1 MGHVFP
7 LLTNSLL
14 QERVKTMADD
24 ELLEIW
30 EETQQL
36 ESMLC
41 NALHTDLALAPD
53 YEKVIVE
60 ELFLRS
66 SRRVR
71 RSRWVNNTLPIPA
84 KSGMARIHPS

>member
-1 MGHVFP
+1 MGSCIPFIDEQP
-7 LLTNSLL
+7 FAES
-14 QERVKTMADD
+14 VKTMADD

-71 RSRWVNNTLPIPA
+71 QQPLG
-84 KSGMARIHPS
+84 K

>member
-1 MGHVFP
+1 MGSCIPFIDEQP
-7 LLTNSLL
+7 FA
-14 QERVKTMADD
+14 ERVKTMADD

-36 ESMLC
+36 DSMLC

-71 RSRWVNNTLPIPA
+71 QQPLG
-84 KSGMARIHPS
+84 K

>member
-1 MGHVFP
+1 MGSCIPFIDEQP
-7 LLTNSLL
+7 FA
-14 QERVKTMADD
+14 ERVKTMEED

-41 NALHTDLALAPD
+41 SALHADLALAPD

-71 RSRWVNNTLPIPA
+71 QAPLG
-84 KSGMARIHPS
+84 K

>member
-1 MGHVFP
+1 MGSCIPFIDEQP
-7 LLTNSLL
+7 FA
-14 QERVKTMADD
+14 ERVKTMADD

-36 ESMLC
+36 ESMLS

-71 RSRWVNNTLPIPA
+71 QQPMG
-84 KSGMARIHPS
+84 K

>member
-1 MGHVFP
+1 MGSCIPFIDEQP
-7 LLTNSLL
+7 FA
-14 QERVKTMADD
+14 ERVK
-24 ELLEIW
+24 
-30 EETQQL
+30 TQQL

-71 RSRWVNNTLPIPA
+71 QQPLG
-84 KSGMARIHPS
+84 K

>member
-1 MGHVFP
+1 MGSCIPFIDEQP
-7 LLTNSLL
+7 FA
-14 QERVKTMADD
+14 ERVKTMADD

-41 NALHTDLALAPD
+41 NAVHTDLALAPD

-71 RSRWVNNTLPIPA
+71 QQPLG
-84 KSGMARIHPS
+84 K

>member
-1 MGHVFP
+1 MGSCIPFIDEQP
-7 LLTNSLL
+7 FA
-14 QERVKTMADD
+14 ERVKTMADD

-41 NALHTDLALAPD
+41 NDLHTDLALAPD

-71 RSRWVNNTLPIPA
+71 QQPLG
-84 KSGMARIHPS
+84 K

>member
-1 MGHVFP
+1 MGSCIPFIDEQP
-7 LLTNSLL
+7 CA
-14 QERVKTMADD
+14 ERVKTMADD
-24 ELLEIW
+24 ERLEIW

-71 RSRWVNNTLPIPA
+71 QQPLG
-84 KSGMARIHPS
+84 K

>member
-1 MGHVFP
+1 MGSCIPFIDEQP
-7 LLTNSLL
+7 FA
-14 QERVKTMADD
+14 ERVKSLADD

-41 NALHTDLALAPD
+41 SALHTDLALAPD
-53 YEKVIVE
+53 YEQVIVE

-66 SRRVR
+66 RRRVNQP
-71 RSRWVNNTLPIPA
+71 VMG
-84 KSGMARIHPS
+84 K

>member
-1 MGHVFP
+1 MGSCIPFIDEQP
-7 LLTNSLL
+7 FA
-14 QERVKTMADD
+14 ERVKTMADD

-60 ELFLRS
+60 ELFPRS

-71 RSRWVNNTLPIPA
+71 QQPLG
-84 KSGMARIHPS
+84 K

>member
-1 MGHVFP
+1 MCSCIPFIDEQP
-7 LLTNSLL
+7 FA
-14 QERVKTMADD
+14 ERVKTMADD

-41 NALHTDLALAPD
+41 SALHADLAMAPD

-71 RSRWVNNTLPIPA
+71 QQPLG
-84 KSGMARIHPS
+84 K

>member
-1 MGHVFP
+1 
-7 LLTNSLL
+7 
-14 QERVKTMADD
+14 MADD

-36 ESMLC
+36 ENMLC

-71 RSRWVNNTLPIPA
+71 QQPLG
-84 KSGMARIHPS
+84 K